1 MLVATWILA
10 AGTALIALTSLVAV
24 VTWRESRRRE
34 RDDQMSA
41 RIIELAR
48 KEFAPKEELGGL
60 KSNLIGA
67 GVFALLIGLV
77 IYGIR
82 SDDGE

>member
-1 MLVATWILA
+1 MA
-10 AGTALIALTSLVAV
+10 
-24 VTWRESRRRE
+24 E
-34 RDDQMSA
+34 
-41 RIIELAR
+41 RIIESAR

-67 GVFALLIGLV
+67 GVLALLIGLA

-82 SDDGE
+82 SASSE